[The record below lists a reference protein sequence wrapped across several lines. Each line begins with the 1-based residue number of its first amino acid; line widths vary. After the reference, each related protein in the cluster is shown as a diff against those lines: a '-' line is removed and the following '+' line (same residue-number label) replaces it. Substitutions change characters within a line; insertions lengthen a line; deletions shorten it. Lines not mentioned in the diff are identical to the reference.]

1 MPLKINM
8 PPSLQARKRQ
18 LVQDAIWDAAIDL
31 FGRKGYD
38 ETTVDEI
45 VAAAGVSPRSFFR
58 YFASKSDLM
67 ARGVIEYGGA
77 ITSAIDACPVT
88 WPISKVFRHT
98 VLQVATDMAAR
109 PRTRKSI
116 AVGTKHPAARAAE
129 LARLPE
135 VQERIAKAYARRKGG
150 GDELTPMLL
159 AGLTVHVIGVALLSW
174 SAQAG
179 QDIGKTASRALD
191 AVDRILGTARPA
203 LRDRR

>member
-1 MPLKINM
+1 MT
-8 PPSLQARKRQ
+8 PSLQARKRQ

-38 ETTVDEI
+38 ETTVEEI

-67 ARGVIEYGGA
+67 ARGVLEYGDA
-77 ITSAIDACPVT
+77 ITGVVDACPAS
-88 WPISKVFRHT
+88 WPLSQVFRHT
-98 VLQVATDMAAR
+98 VRQVATDIAAR

-116 AVGTKHPAARAAE
+116 AVGTRYPAARAAE

-135 VQERIAKAYARRKGG
+135 VQERIARTYAKRKGA
-150 GDELTPMLL
+150 GDELTPLLL

-174 SAQAG
+174 SVRPG
-179 QDIGKTASRALD
+179 QDIATTATRALE
-191 AVDRILGTARPA
+191 AVDRVTGATRPT
-203 LRDRR
+203 LRNRR